1 MKVKGTVTRV
11 VEGKRFFRPED
22 PMVFR
27 RIATGSLTAS
37 GEIVV
42 DAREG
47 EPNEVGDVGDF
58 EVGGD
63 EDEGKPSQVEDDKPA
78 PEPAPEPEAA
88 T

>member
-11 VEGKRFFRPED
+11 VEGKMYFRPHD
-22 PMVFR
+22 PLTFR
-27 RIATGSLTAS
+27 RIATGNLTAS

-47 EPNEVGDVGDF
+47 EPHEVGEEGDF

-63 EDEGKPSQVEDDKPA
+63 EDEGAPSEVEDDEKKPA
-78 PEPAPEPEAA
+78 SEPEPA

>member
-1 MKVKGTVTRV
+1 MKVKGVVSRV
-11 VEGKRFFRPED
+11 VDDKVFFRPAD
-22 PMVFR
+22 PVAFR
-27 RIATGSLTAS
+27 RIATGNLTAS

-47 EPNEVGDVGDF
+47 EPHEVGQEGDF

-63 EDEGKPSQVEDDKPA
+63 EDQGAPSEVEDAKKPPE
-78 PEPAPEPEAA
+78 PEPA